1 MKTNFVKGFAGLAI
15 ALTVAVISV
24 SASTGFEGQ
33 KRNNASHTGDCASQL
48 TGINQQ
54 QTEQINALETTHQ
67 ATMAELREK
76 RRATTDVAEKANIRS
91 EMDAQVTKHRN
102 DVKALL
108 NADQQKQ
115 YDQLHAAG
123 GKQLKQKKGKNNGNG
138 QGSGTR
144 TGNGKGKC

>member
-1 MKTNFVKGFAGLAI
+1 MYAI
-15 ALTVAVISV
+15 RSYY
-24 SASTGFEGQ
+24 
-33 KRNNASHTGDCASQL
+33 
-48 TGINQQ
+48 
-54 QTEQINALETTHQ
+54 EQINALETTHQ

-76 RRATTDVAEKANIRS
+76 RRSTTDATTKANIRT
-91 EMDAQVTKHRN
+91 EMDTQVAKHRN

-108 NADQQKQ
+108 NAEQQKQ
-115 YDQLHAAG
+115 YDQLHAAE